1 MKKFT
6 IITFA
11 ALFVLSFVSQSMGEA
26 ISYDISEKAE
36 LKKVSFYKKNIRK
49 KSNEKAIV
57 FEVTIRNTDS
67 TPQLYSVTVV
77 MPGAGGAEGFI
88 PAKGDKKLEP
98 SKEGTT
104 SIGII
109 WPEFPKEGF
118 SIVIEP
124 IESR

>member
-1 MKKFT
+1 M
-6 IITFA
+6 FA
-11 ALFVLSFVSQSMGEA
+11 ALFVLSFVTQSMGEA
-26 ISYDISEKAE
+26 ISYDISGKAE

-49 KSNEKAIV
+49 KSKEKAVV
-57 FEVTIRNTDS
+57 FEVTIQNTDS
-67 TPQLYSVTVV
+67 SPQLYSVTVV

-118 SIVIEP
+118 TIIIKPV
-124 IESR
+124 ESR

>member
-6 IITFA
+6 IVTFA
-11 ALFVLSFVSQSMGEA
+11 ALFVLSFVSHSMGEA
-26 ISYDISEKAE
+26 ISYDISDKAE

-49 KSNEKAIV
+49 KSQEKAIV
-57 FEVTIRNTDS
+57 FEVTIQNTDS
-67 TPQLYSVTVV
+67 MPHLYSVTVV

-88 PAKGDKKLEP
+88 PAKGDEKLEP

-109 WPEFPKEGF
+109 WPDFPKEGF
-118 SIVIEP
+118 SLIIEP
-124 IESR
+124 IENR

>member
-36 LKKVSFYKKNIRK
+36 LNKVSFYKKNIRK

-57 FEVTIRNTDS
+57 FEVTIQNTDS

-118 SIVIEP
+118 TIVIEP

>member
-11 ALFVLSFVSQSMGEA
+11 ALFVLSFVSQSMGEP

-49 KSNEKAIV
+49 KSKEKAIV
-57 FEVTIRNTDS
+57 FEVTIQNTDS
-67 TPQLYSVTVV
+67 TPHLYSVTVV

-88 PAKGDKKLEP
+88 PSKRDKKLEP

-118 SIVIEP
+118 TIIIEP
-124 IESR
+124 VETR

>member
-6 IITFA
+6 IMMFA
-11 ALFVLSFVSQSMGEA
+11 VLFVLSFVSQSMGEA

-49 KSNEKAIV
+49 KSKEKAVV
-57 FEVTIRNTDS
+57 FEVTIQNIDS
-67 TPQLYSVTVV
+67 APQLYSVTVV

-88 PAKGDKKLEP
+88 PGKGDKKLEP

-118 SIVIEP
+118 TIIIKPVET
-124 IESR
+124 R

>member
-11 ALFVLSFVSQSMGEA
+11 ALFVLSFVSHSMGEA
-26 ISYDISEKAE
+26 ISYDVSDKAE

-49 KSNEKAIV
+49 KSKEKAVV
-57 FEVTIRNTDS
+57 FEVTIQNTDS
-67 TPQLYSVTVV
+67 MPHLYSVTVV

>member
-57 FEVTIRNTDS
+57 FEVTIQNTDS

-118 SIVIEP
+118 TIVIKP

>member
-57 FEVTIRNTDS
+57 FEVTIQNTDS

>member
-36 LKKVSFYKKNIRK
+36 LKKVTFYKKNIRK
-49 KSNEKAIV
+49 KSKEKAIV
-57 FEVTIRNTDS
+57 FEVTIQNTDS

-118 SIVIEP
+118 TIIIEP
-124 IESR
+124 IETR

>member
-1 MKKFT
+1 MKKIT
-6 IITFA
+6 IMMIA
-11 ALFVLSFVSQSMGEA
+11 ALFVLSFVTQSMGEA
-26 ISYDISEKAE
+26 ISYDISGKAE

-49 KSNEKAIV
+49 KSKEKAIV
-57 FEVTIRNTDS
+57 FEVTIQNTDS
-67 TPQLYSVTVV
+67 SPQLYSVTVV

-118 SIVIEP
+118 TIIIQPVET
-124 IESR
+124 R

>member
-1 MKKFT
+1 
-6 IITFA
+6 
-11 ALFVLSFVSQSMGEA
+11 MGEA
-26 ISYDISEKAE
+26 ISYDVSDKAE

-49 KSNEKAIV
+49 KSNEKAVV
-57 FEVTIRNTDS
+57 FEVTIKNTDA
-67 TPQLYSVTVV
+67 TPHLYSVTVV